1 MRLYNT
7 LGRRFEEFSPVE
19 GNIVKMYV
27 CGPTVYDYIHIGHAR
42 SFVSF
47 DALSRYLRVKGFDVI
62 RVQNITDI
70 DDKIIRRAI
79 ELGKEWKEV
88 VNYYTM
94 DYLEALKFL
103 KVKIDIHPTVT
114 SHISDIIE
122 FIQKLIDKGNAYVS
136 NNSVYFNVDTF
147 PSYGILSNTKKEQ
160 WKQEEEYLSEKRNPY
175 DFALWKASK
184 PGEPYWESPWG
195 KGRPGWHIECSTMSS
210 KYLGERIDI
219 HGGGQDLIFPH
230 HENEI
235 AQSESLFGYRW
246 VKYWLHVGY
255 LTVNKEKMSKSLGN
269 IITLRDLRNKYDY
282 QTIRLWLLSSHY
294 RSQLEFND
302 SSLEQAKASLVR
314 LKDAVISLLRISSS
328 YSHYLREKEMS
339 IIKRVSGIINDYDS
353 SLESDF
359 NTASALSLVYEMVSL
374 SFKEIIPSESAALAS
389 LSLSFF
395 KKFNDVFGV
404 IDDVIYQEGKKR
416 EEDLIN
422 LIIDLRKILR
432 ERKEYNLSDDIRER
446 LLRIGIRLLDKGEET
461 TWSYA

>member
-147 PSYGILSNTKKEQ
+147 PSYGIFVE
-160 WKQEEEYLSEKRNPY
+160 
-175 DFALWKASK
+175 
-184 PGEPYWESPWG
+184 
-195 KGRPGWHIECSTMSS
+195 H
-210 KYLGERIDI
+210 
-219 HGGGQDLIFPH
+219 
-230 HENEI
+230 
-235 AQSESLFGYRW
+235 
-246 VKYWLHVGY
+246 
-255 LTVNKEKMSKSLGN
+255 
-269 IITLRDLRNKYDY
+269 
-282 QTIRLWLLSSHY
+282 
-294 RSQLEFND
+294 
-302 SSLEQAKASLVR
+302 
-314 LKDAVISLLRISSS
+314 
-328 YSHYLREKEMS
+328 
-339 IIKRVSGIINDYDS
+339 
-353 SLESDF
+353 
-359 NTASALSLVYEMVSL
+359 
-374 SFKEIIPSESAALAS
+374 
-389 LSLSFF
+389 
-395 KKFNDVFGV
+395 
-404 IDDVIYQEGKKR
+404 
-416 EEDLIN
+416 
-422 LIIDLRKILR
+422 
-432 ERKEYNLSDDIRER
+432 
-446 LLRIGIRLLDKGEET
+446 
-461 TWSYA
+461 